1 MGMPTTHHIRPDGSP
16 PATGY
21 SHAVSARGRL
31 VVVSGQVPLDAQG
44 DLVGPGDAEAQTR
57 QVFANIQTALAA
69 AGATMADVVKLGY
82 FLTDLADLPTVRR
95 VRDEFIAAKTPP
107 ASTLVQVV
115 GLVNPGFRVEIEALA
130 VVPD

>member
-1 MGMPTTHHIRPDGSP
+1 VTEHHLRPEGSS

-21 SHAVSARGRL
+21 SHAVSAAGRL

-69 AGATMADVVKLGY
+69 GGASLADVIKLGY

-95 VRDEFIAAKTPP
+95 VRDEFISAETPP

-130 VVPD
+130 VVDD